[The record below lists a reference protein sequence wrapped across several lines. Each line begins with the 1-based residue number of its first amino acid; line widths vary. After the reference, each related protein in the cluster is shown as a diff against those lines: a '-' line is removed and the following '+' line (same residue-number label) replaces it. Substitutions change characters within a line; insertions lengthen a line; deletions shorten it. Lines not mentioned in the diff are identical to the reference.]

1 VHQEEQLVFKRIERG
16 FWLLWALAPIL
27 LALSVHYLWSYPYSL
42 VVDVD
47 GRTIPVSAF
56 SFRGQLLVAMEL
68 FVNAGICIAVVV
80 CMHRLVRCF
89 VRGDM
94 LISATLQTMNTIAW
108 LLLAYAILGIP
119 LYNLNVYL
127 LYRWGDLPAW
137 QPVYFIDVMGLA
149 FALTLFALRTLIR
162 HAIRL
167 KEDVDLT
174 V

>member
-1 VHQEEQLVFKRIERG
+1 MQEEDRRVFKRIERG
-16 FWLLWALAPIL
+16 FWLLWAMAPIL
-27 LALSVHYLWSYPYSL
+27 LWLCVYYSWTYPYSL
-42 VVDVD
+42 ALDGN

-56 SFRGQLLVAMEL
+56 SFPGQLLVAIDL
-68 FVNAGICIAVVV
+68 FINAGICITLVV

-89 VRGDM
+89 ARGDM
-94 LISATLQTMNTIAW
+94 LISTTLRTMNTIAW
-108 LLLAYAILGIP
+108 LMLVYAFLGIP
-119 LYNLNVYL
+119 IYNLNIYL
-127 LYRWGDLPAW
+127 LYRLGDVPSW

-149 FALTLFALRTLIR
+149 FALTLFALRTLIS

>member
-1 VHQEEQLVFKRIERG
+1 MHQEERRVFKRIERG

-27 LALSVHYLWSYPYSL
+27 LALSVHYTWSYPYSL
-42 VVDVD
+42 ALDGN

-56 SFRGQLLVAMEL
+56 SFPGQLLVAIDL
-68 FVNAGICIAVVV
+68 FINTGICIALVVS
-80 CMHRLVRCF
+80 MHRLVRCF
-89 VRGDM
+89 ARGDM

-108 LLLAYAILGIP
+108 LLLAYAILGVP
-119 LYNLNVYL
+119 LYNLNLYL
-127 LYRWGDLPAW
+127 LYRWGDIPAW
-137 QPVYFIDVMGLA
+137 HPVYFIDVMGLA